1 MEKQFQTL
9 LAATHNR
16 ACDLNAAWHKVI
28 AYAVKKAHSDKESG
42 LAYVQAALDAA
53 PAGIRKNVASAFR
66 QLNINIS
73 ALERGQFR
81 AEGVRNPKA
90 QEKTFERIKAGDIPD
105 VVAMADRVPR
115 EKKADNRSP
124 MEVAQDAIDRLLA
137 RLKKDNPDAAAVL
150 NDKLAA
156 PTPKCAMFSA
166 DGTRIDLTP
175 DEYDAAIKTIMA
187 SRIGL
192 RKAA

>member
-1 MEKQFQTL
+1 MEKQFQIL

-28 AYAVKKAHSDKESG
+28 AYAVRKAHSDKENG

-53 PAGIRKNVASAFR
+53 TAGVRKQVASAFR
-66 QLNINIS
+66 QLNINVS

-105 VVAMADRVPR
+105 VVAMSDRLPR
-115 EKKADNRSP
+115 EKKADKRDAA
-124 MEVAQDAIDRLLA
+124 EVAQDAIDRTLA
-137 RLKKDNPDAAAVL
+137 RLKRDNPDAAAIF
-150 NDKLAA
+150 NDKIAA
-156 PTPKCAMFSA
+156 AAPKCALFSTE
-166 DGTRIDLTP
+166 GTRIDLTP
-175 DEYDAAIKTIMA
+175 DEYDAAIKAVMA
-187 SRIGL
+187 GRIGL